1 MKWRGNFSLVLI
13 FSLFLII
20 NNISDVNAQETD
32 DEISIEEFIEMQLHL
47 ENGPTIKNGVY
58 TVERFVGGLEW
69 PTTMTF
75 IDDNLFVLEKNKGT
89 IRHVSNGELVEE
101 PVLDLDVANAVE
113 GGLLGITSYENNIY
127 LFLTESNVDGGES
140 TGTVI
145 LKYFW
150 DGKNLVNRE
159 LVREVIKSQDGNQHH
174 SGILL
179 SRSTIPNQILAV
191 IGDNF
196 QETRN
201 QNIFDSTIIDD
212 TSTIFDISENE
223 VFAVGIRNSFGLT
236 EDPITKKIW
245 MTENGPDG
253 FDEINLVES
262 KFNSG
267 WKVVWGP
274 SSEKDRDELGKND
287 EFVYSEPEFSWEQ
300 TIGVTAISFVNS
312 EKFPDLKNDVLVGD
326 FNNGNLYKFKLNNER
341 TGFTFENQNLNDL
354 VLNIGDS
361 YDEIIFGV
369 GFPGITDI
377 EVGPDGLI
385 YVVSIGDGTIYRI
398 TPEAKKIDKEH
409 DFECANID
417 KLSTD
422 LSGCNL
428 SNLELNGIN
437 LSGFNLNNADLS
449 NSSLRNS
456 ILTNVNLN
464 GANLDNVDL
473 SNSRLMNS
481 IITNASLQNTNLSDT
496 DMRKTILTSSDLNNA
511 IMRNTDI
518 SNANLK
524 FAGLENAIINNSEL
538 MYSNFKSANF
548 SNAKIYESKLY
559 NSQFSNANFQNSDF
573 IKNDIG
579 YSSFIDADFSGA
591 KISQIT
597 PYSSEVFNGEIIIS
611 EETNSDVCL
620 GKGFSIKILNRI
632 IFELDKFESGM
643 FDEIRKLVLNIC

>member
-1 MKWRGNFSLVLI
+1 MKWGGNFSLVLI

-20 NNISDVNAQETD
+20 NNISDVNAQETY

-159 LVREVIKSQDGNQHH
+159 LVREVIKSQDGYHHH

-409 DFECANID
+409 DFECVNID

-437 LSGFNLNNADLS
+437 LSGFNLSNVNLS
-449 NSSLRNS
+449 NSSLKNS
-456 ILTNVNLN
+456 ILTNVNLD
-464 GANLDNVDL
+464 GANLSNVDL
-473 SNSRLMNS
+473 TNSKLMNS
-481 IITNASLQNTNLSDT
+481 IMTNTNLENANLSNT
-496 DMRKTILTSSDLNNA
+496 DMRFSILTGSNLDNA
-511 IMRNTDI
+511 VISNSNI
-518 SNANLK
+518 SNANLESTQ
-524 FAGLENAIINNSEL
+524 LENAVISNSEL
-538 MYSNFKSANF
+538 MYSNFKSSNFANTEISKSRLYSSEF
-548 SNAKIYESKLY
+548 SNAEFL
-559 NSQFSNANFQNSDF
+559 N
-573 IKNDIG
+573 
-579 YSSFIDADFSGA
+579 SSFIENDIAYSFFTNADFSGA
-591 KISQIT
+591 EIFQIT
-597 PYSSEVFNGEIIIS
+597 PYSSEIFNGEIIFS
-611 EETNSDVCL
+611 EETRSDVCL
-620 GKGFSIKILNRI
+620 GKGFSVKILNRI
-632 IFELDKFESGM
+632 LFELDKIEGEFS
-643 FDEIRKLVLNIC
+643 DDIKKLILNIC

>member
-159 LVREVIKSQDGNQHH
+159 LVREVIKSQDGNHHH

-597 PYSSEVFNGEIIIS
+597 PYSSEVFNGEIIFS